1 LSIAYDGGMS
11 MTSASYTSQ
20 CINAQSAG
28 VQMLWVVADGPS
40 VSRVAASCNTQG
52 FHPRYAVVSL
62 ATTPTLP
69 SVKGLENAIIPAG
82 TFPSQ
87 VSNSPATRDYH
98 SAVNQYAPN
107 LAGGLDG
114 PTSNVWASGALMVA
128 ASKYLSSKPT
138 TAELFK
144 GLYAIQ
150 NNNLGGLTVPLTF
163 HQNASPTIGSC
174 AYISSIHNGA
184 YTAPIGSSLIC

>member
-1 LSIAYDGGMS
+1 MS
-11 MTSASYTSQ
+11 LTSASYTSQ

-28 VQMLWVVADGPS
+28 VQMLWVVGDGPT
-40 VSRVAASCNTQG
+40 VSRVAQSCNAQG

-69 SVKGLENAIIPAG
+69 SVQGLENAIIPAG

-87 VSNSPATRDYH
+87 VSDSQATRDYH
-98 SAVNQYAPN
+98 TAVNQYAPN
-107 LAGGLDG
+107 LASGLDG

-144 GLYAIQ
+144 GLYAIH
-150 NNNLGGLTVPLTF
+150 NNNLGGLTPPLTF
-163 HQNASPTIGSC
+163 HQGGFPTLGTC
-174 AYISSIHNGA
+174 AFMSGVHNGA
-184 YTAPIGSSLIC
+184 YTAPNGSSLVC